1 MPSDRPSPQEATLTP
16 QAGTPSLALE
26 ERLRILVVEDNRKLA
41 AGLLAVLR
49 GDGFA
54 VDLVHDGP
62 SALAAL
68 TVEAFDL
75 VVLDL
80 SLPEMDGL
88 DVLREIRA
96 AGMETAVLILTARGA
111 LDDRVRGLD
120 LGADDYMTKP
130 FEIAE
135 LEARVRVLLRRQS
148 GRHSTSV
155 AFDRLSLD
163 TASRSVSVDGQ
174 LLDFPA
180 RELGLLETLLRRP
193 GKVVSKQAILE
204 SLVSF
209 EDDLSENAIEQYI
222 SRLRRRLAPHGIA
235 IRTARGLGY
244 YLDRAAE

>member
-1 MPSDRPSPQEATLTP
+1 MAVED
-16 QAGTPSLALE
+16 
-26 ERLRILVVEDNRKLA
+26 RLRILVVEDNRTLA
-41 AGLLAVLR
+41 AGLVAVLR

-68 TVEAFDL
+68 TAEAFDL

-80 SLPEMDGL
+80 SLPGMDGL

-96 AGMETAVLILTARGA
+96 AGVQTGVLILTARGA
-111 LDDRVRGLD
+111 LDERVRGLD

-135 LEARVRVLLRRQS
+135 LEARVRVLLRRRS
-148 GRHSTSV
+148 GQRGTSIV
-155 AFDRLSLD
+155 FERLNLD
-163 TASRSVSVDGQ
+163 TVSRSVSVDGQ
-174 LLDFPA
+174 MLDFPA
-180 RELGLLETLLRRP
+180 RELGLLEALLRRQ
-193 GKVVSKQAILE
+193 GKVVSKQTILE
-204 SLVSF
+204 SLASF

-222 SRLRRRLAPHGIA
+222 SRLRRRLAPHGII

-244 YLDRAAE
+244 YLDRVTE

>member
-1 MPSDRPSPQEATLTP
+1 M
-16 QAGTPSLALE
+16 
-26 ERLRILVVEDNRKLA
+26 RILVVEDNRTLA

-54 VDLVHDGP
+54 VDVVHDGP

-68 TVEAFDL
+68 TAEAFDL

-80 SLPEMDGL
+80 SLPKMDGL
-88 DVLREIRA
+88 DVLREVRA
-96 AGMETAVLILTARGA
+96 AGVQTGVLILTARGA
-111 LDDRVRGLD
+111 LDERVRGLD

-148 GRHSTSV
+148 GRRGTSIC
-155 AFDRLSLD
+155 FERLSLD

-174 LLDFPA
+174 MLDFPA
-180 RELGLLETLLRRP
+180 RELGLLETLLRRQ

-204 SLVSF
+204 SLASF

-222 SRLRRRLAPHGIA
+222 SRLRRRLAPHGII

-244 YLDRAAE
+244 YLDRATE

>member
-1 MPSDRPSPQEATLTP
+1 MAVEDH
-16 QAGTPSLALE
+16 
-26 ERLRILVVEDNRKLA
+26 LRILVVEDNRTLA
-41 AGLLAVLR
+41 AGLVAVLR

-68 TVEAFDL
+68 TAEAFDL

-80 SLPEMDGL
+80 SLPGMDGL

-96 AGMETAVLILTARGA
+96 AGVQTGVLILTARGA
-111 LDDRVRGLD
+111 LDERVRGLD

-135 LEARVRVLLRRQS
+135 LEARVRVLLRRRS
-148 GRHSTSV
+148 GQRGTSIV
-155 AFDRLSLD
+155 FERLNLD
-163 TASRSVSVDGQ
+163 TVSRSVSVDGQ
-174 LLDFPA
+174 MLDFPA
-180 RELGLLETLLRRP
+180 RELGLLEALLRRQ
-193 GKVVSKQAILE
+193 GKVVSKQTILE
-204 SLVSF
+204 SLASF

-222 SRLRRRLAPHGIA
+222 SRLRRRLAPHGII

-244 YLDRAAE
+244 YLDRVTE

>member
-1 MPSDRPSPQEATLTP
+1 M
-16 QAGTPSLALE
+16 
-26 ERLRILVVEDNRKLA
+26 RILVVEDNRALA
-41 AGLLAVLR
+41 AGLVAVLR

-68 TVEAFDL
+68 TAEAFDL

-80 SLPEMDGL
+80 SLPGMDGL
-88 DVLREIRA
+88 EVLREIRA
-96 AGMETAVLILTARGA
+96 AGVQTGVLILTARGA
-111 LDDRVRGLD
+111 LDERVRGLD

-148 GRHSTSV
+148 GRRGASI
-155 AFDRLSLD
+155 AFERLTLD

-174 LLDFPA
+174 MLDFPA
-180 RELGLLETLLRRP
+180 RELGLLETLLRRQ

-204 SLVSF
+204 SLASF

-222 SRLRRRLAPHGIA
+222 SRLRRRLAPHGII

-244 YLDRAAE
+244 YLDRVTE

>member
-1 MPSDRPSPQEATLTP
+1 M
-16 QAGTPSLALE
+16 
-26 ERLRILVVEDNRKLA
+26 RILVVEDNRTLA
-41 AGLLAVLR
+41 AGLVAVLR

-54 VDLVHDGP
+54 VDAVHDGP

-68 TVEAFDL
+68 TAEAFDL
-75 VVLDL
+75 AVLDL
-80 SLPEMDGL
+80 NLPGLDGL
-88 DVLREIRA
+88 DVLRELRA
-96 AGMETAVLILTARGA
+96 AGVQTGVLILTARGA
-111 LDDRVRGLD
+111 LDERARGLD

-148 GRHSTSV
+148 GRRGTSI
-155 AFDRLSLD
+155 AFERLSLD

-174 LLDFPA
+174 MLDFPA
-180 RELGLLETLLRRP
+180 RELGLLETLLRRQ

-204 SLVSF
+204 SLASF

-222 SRLRRRLAPHGIA
+222 SRLRRRLAPYGII